1 MSIQRKILYGRLRH
15 SLRWPMK
22 IISVA
27 LNLLFLPEPWRQ
39 WMFGTGTRALEGLN
53 ALMLLGWAWV
63 MAFAD
68 GVLALPSYSRFA
80 NLPLS
85 LVCGLFALV
94 GILLA
99 AFLPS
104 ETPRS
109 NVISGWLLL
118 AASMLWV
125 LVTASFWGGYPPAN
139 TAMVIYPVLA
149 LISWWAGILLI
160 ENSKHQ
166 MEKAQGV

>member
-1 MSIQRKILYGRLRH
+1 MSIPRKILYGRLRH

-80 NLPLS
+80 NLPRI
-85 LVCGLFALV
+85 VRTGRHPAG
-94 GILLA
+94 GILA
-99 AFLPS
+99 
-104 ETPRS
+104 
-109 NVISGWLLL
+109 V
-118 AASMLWV
+118 
-125 LVTASFWGGYPPAN
+125 
-139 TAMVIYPVLA
+139 
-149 LISWWAGILLI
+149 
-160 ENSKHQ
+160 
-166 MEKAQGV
+166 